1 MHTPMHREA
10 LWQHVIN
17 VCQALM
23 SPACGSSCH
32 APINLIPPRV
42 IWSVRVRQLTEAG
55 SHTRWQLTAAGTWHA
70 ACGWWQVA
78 SEVQQQKEDAN
89 KSLHTLQRMRCNARV
104 CFWKGGF
111 TSAEA
116 DWVMPWLIACWPSN
130 TLDIYAAVWV
140 GYDERG
146 MLIKYVYINK
156 DILYLYYIWFI
167 SLICQ
172 LRPSRFSILIH
183 SYLE

>member
-78 SEVQQQKEDAN
+78 GGRWGAATKRRRQQIIAYFAA
-89 KSLHTLQRMRCNARV
+89 HAMH

-130 TLDIYAAVWV
+130 TLDIYAAVYV
-140 GYDERG
+140 GYGERG
-146 MLIKYVYINK
+146 MLIKY
-156 DILYLYYIWFI
+156 IW
-167 SLICQ
+167 
-172 LRPSRFSILIH
+172 
-183 SYLE
+183 